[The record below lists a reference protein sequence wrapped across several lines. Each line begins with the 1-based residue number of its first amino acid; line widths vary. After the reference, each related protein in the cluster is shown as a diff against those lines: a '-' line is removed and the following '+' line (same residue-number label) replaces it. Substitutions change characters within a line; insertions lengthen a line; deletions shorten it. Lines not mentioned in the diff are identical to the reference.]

1 MCTDL
6 THLLKKKKV
15 QIDWQQK
22 CKFILYTRRLP
33 WKDRKRVIAKTKKK
47 AEITTWY
54 QTKYNSD

>member
-6 THLLKKKKV
+6 THLLKKKSS
-15 QIDWQQK
+15 DRLTAK

-33 WKDRKRVIAKTKKK
+33 SKDRKRVIAKTKKK